1 LLEVCIEAKDSSN
14 NLVAGSFRNFSQE
27 SWNKLKKVMQGKDND

>member
-14 NLVAGSFRNFSQE
+14 NLVAGSVRNLSQE
-27 SWNKLKKVMQGKDND
+27 SWNKRKKVMQGKDND